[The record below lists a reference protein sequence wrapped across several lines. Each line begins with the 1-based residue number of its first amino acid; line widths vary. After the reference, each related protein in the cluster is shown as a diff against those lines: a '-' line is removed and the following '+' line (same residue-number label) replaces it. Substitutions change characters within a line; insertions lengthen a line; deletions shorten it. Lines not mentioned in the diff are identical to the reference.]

1 MNSTNQSLKPITT
14 EINSNGNLQI
24 GGCDLVELA
33 QKYFALMQQN
43 RLMFN
48 GWKYV
53 GGTTLSMD
61 FVGCDDEIVGLRTIV
76 HPAIEGF
83 LTWLKS
89 GDLLPQPGEEYGKII
104 MPYGEVIPLSL

>member
-1 MNSTNQSLKPITT
+1 MEFK
-14 EINSNGNLQI
+14 
-24 GGCDLVELA
+24 VELA
-33 QKYFALMQQN
+33 QKYFLLRQQN
-43 RLMFN
+43 LMMFN

-61 FVGCDDEIVGLRTIV
+61 FVGCEDEIMGLRTIV

-89 GDLLPQPGEEYGKII
+89 GDMLPQSGEVYGKII
-104 MPYGEVIPLSL
+104 MPSGEVITLSL

>member
-1 MNSTNQSLKPITT
+1 MEFK
-14 EINSNGNLQI
+14 
-24 GGCDLVELA
+24 VELA
-33 QKYFALMQQN
+33 QKYFALLQQN

-104 MPYGEVIPLSL
+104 MPYGEVITLSL